1 MGMQSC
7 FRPLKTFFF
16 FAGIRI
22 ADGTKILKVDFTKFQ
37 QQQREPTQLSTNYL
51 RIAKGKRF
59 IFGLPFSS
67 KNWLPTVM
75 MHGTQSLD
83 YWVHSERNHSAIVSS

>member
-51 RIAKGKRF
+51 RIAKGKMF
-59 IFGLPFSS
+59 YWPPFQLQELASYS
-67 KNWLPTVM
+67 DDAWDSILRLLGP
-75 MHGTQSLD
+75 Q
-83 YWVHSERNHSAIVSS
+83 